1 MVQHPH
7 RVFSIRPARRDE
19 LRAVQHIETVAD
31 LVFRRIAMP
40 WVLTMQP
47 ATLRLLEQARRCGW
61 LWVATGATN
70 RAIGFAL
77 LTTVD
82 GEAYLHQLSVLPR
95 AAGQGV
101 GSALIA
107 TVCAAA
113 RAAGHRTVLL
123 STYDG
128 VPWNAPYYA
137 RRGFVAVPSGRYT
150 RLMRDIRDTER
161 RLGHPIWRR
170 VLMRRV
176 LQKQGP
182 TARLTAGDPSRNPEQ
197 EVPGTP

>member
-1 MVQHPH
+1 MSHA
-7 RVFSIRPARRDE
+7 FAIRPARRDE
-19 LRAVQHIETVAD
+19 LRAVQHIENMAD
-31 LVFRRIAMP
+31 LVFRRVAMP

-47 ATLRLLEQARRCGW
+47 ATLRLLEQARRRGW

-70 RAIGFAL
+70 RAMGFAL

-107 TVCAAA
+107 TVCTAA

-137 RRGFVAVPSGRYT
+137 RRGFVAVPLSRYT
-150 RLMRDIRDTER
+150 RLMRDMRHTER
-161 RLGHPIWRR
+161 RLGHPVWRR

-176 LQKQGP
+176 LQEQGP
-182 TARLTAGDPSRNPEQ
+182 AGRPTAGDPSRDPEQ
-197 EVPGTP
+197 EVPGAP

>member
-1 MVQHPH
+1 MKPSGRHFVVKHPH
-7 RVFSIRPARRDE
+7 CVFSIRPARRDE
-19 LRAVQHIETVAD
+19 LRVVQHIETVAD

-47 ATLRLLEQARRCGW
+47 ATPRLLEQARRRGW
-61 LWVATGATN
+61 LWVATDATN
-70 RAIGFAL
+70 RAMGFAL

-95 AAGQGV
+95 AAGHGV

-128 VPWNAPYYA
+128 VPWNAPYYI
-137 RRGFVAVPSGRYT
+137 RRGFVMVPLGRYT

-161 RLGHPIWRR
+161 RLGHPVWRR

-176 LQKQGP
+176 LRPEDQQG
-182 TARLTAGDPSRNPEQ
+182 A
-197 EVPGTP
+197 